1 MSIQSEIIKLDAVR
15 DALVVSVNAKGADL
29 SGDATLW
36 QVKNAVDNITADTDA
51 PVVTQPAPTV
61 SINSSTGKVT
71 AEYTPVAGLV
81 EDTGKKSGELQLTV
95 QAAQT
100 ITPGTSNKTI
110 AAGRYLT
117 GAQTIKGDA
126 NLTPEYIKSGVS
138 IFGVTGSY
146 SGGTITLPETTA
158 VPQYILK
165 GYTTIRKGDGVGY
178 NVITG
183 EMTTASTVEVEN
195 ELNFTVS
202 STVDPTYVFDD
213 YTVEGKGVTV
223 DPAQSRAT
231 ANFHAH
237 FIPGKGDVLALN
249 STIPGYFEYSTY
261 AEKTMEGPAHL
272 MFRCA
277 PVPLADGEY
286 GGKAVVEGPLLV
298 GGVSVLMDTDPAFQA
313 ENIKKGVAMWGVVG
327 TYEGSTA
334 GMPTIPES
342 CVAYLGRDR
351 LLYIKQDSGIT
362 VTGLTLQSTTARE
375 GWDAYGVFEAGPF
388 EGSVLSKETVYLEWN
403 GFSDFTRK
411 WTLHTLVSGYP
422 ATAEKWPNSTARFA
436 WGFSPNTEYEES
448 GPNGEYY
455 MLQDLPCCLYGRDDG
470 SGNGG
475 GDRGGTAIR
484 LWDGNR
490 NFFDAPSAG
499 FHPAAF
505 TWDGPNGKAYIL
517 GGTSYGNSAVR
528 TTIYPYDSEMG
539 MPGEKYLVGRK
550 LWLGRPDD
558 ISTNHEGYT
567 LVTSG
572 MVLGGFALELEPED
586 YTDPAMYIS
595 PFLDGTYKNI

>member
-1 MSIQSEIIKLDAVR
+1 MSIQSEITKLDAVR
-15 DALVVSVNAKGADL
+15 DALVVSVNAKGAAL

-51 PVVTQPAPTV
+51 PVVTQPVPTV

-71 AEYTPVAGLV
+71 AKYTPVAGLV

-110 AAGRYLT
+110 AAGLYLT
-117 GAQTIKGDA
+117 GAQTIKGDS
-126 NLTPEYIKSGVS
+126 NLVAGNIKSGVS

-178 NVITG
+178 NIITG
-183 EMTTASTVEVEN
+183 EMTTASTLEVEN

-202 STVDPTYVFDD
+202 STVDPAYIFDD

-231 ANFHAH
+231 ANFHAL
-237 FIPGKGDVLALN
+237 FKPGKGDVLVLN
-249 STIPGYFEYSTY
+249 STIPGYFEYNSY

-286 GGKAVVEGPLLV
+286 GGRAVVEGPLLV
-298 GGVSVLMDTDPAFQA
+298 GGIDVLMDTDPAFQA
-313 ENIKKGVAMWGVVG
+313 ENIKKGVSMWGVVG

-334 GMPTIPES
+334 GLPSFPES

-422 ATAEKWPNSTARFA
+422 ATAEKWPSSTARFA

-475 GDRGGTAIR
+475 GVRGGTAIT
-484 LWDGNR
+484 LFDGSNS
-490 NFFDAPSAG
+490 FDAPSAG

-505 TWDGPNGKAYIL
+505 TWDGLNGKAYIL
-517 GGTSYGNSAVR
+517 GGTSYGNNAVR